1 MTGTTVT
8 QATDP
13 AADAASLLNL
23 IAGGAMTQI
32 VHAVAALN
40 IADHLAGEPRTAKEV
55 AAREGS
61 NERTTF
67 RLMRAAASLGL
78 LSYEGEG
85 RFGLTGMGGLL
96 RSDTPVSL
104 RPMALVQAAPSH
116 WQPWGLFP
124 EAVRKG
130 ESQAGKALGA
140 DIFDYYARP
149 ENAEMARIFSEAMGG
164 MSAMVT
170 QGVVAGADLEGV
182 STVVDVGG
190 ADGHLVLAL
199 MEARPELRGQVLDL
213 PHAVE
218 GAVEEAA
225 RRGLSDRFSG
235 AAGDFFAEVPTAD
248 LHVLKTVLHDWDD
261 DRALRILRNCRA
273 AAGEEDVRWS
283 WRWSSRRSARP
294 TSPPSP
300 TWPCS
305 ASRAA
310 SNATWTSSTP
320 SSPRPAGAGAGR
332 IPSAAAT
339 SAWNSGP
346 SDHDEGCR
354 ARHLRRRHFRRTT
367 GRRPPVGGTG
377 RQFTTTL
384 SPDEADRPVVVLP

>member
-273 AAGEEDVRWS
+273 AAGEGGRALVVEMVLKEVGTSDFATVSDMAMLCVTGGVERDLDEFDALFTAAGWS
-283 WRWSSRRSARP
+283 R
-294 TSPPSP
+294 
-300 TWPCS
+300 
-305 ASRAA
+305 
-310 SNATWTSSTP
+310 
-320 SSPRPAGAGAGR
+320 GR
-332 IPSAAAT
+332 T
-339 SAWNSGP
+339 Y
-346 SDHDEGCR
+346 
-354 ARHLRRRHFRRTT
+354 
-367 GRRPPVGGTG
+367 PVGGG
-377 RQFTTTL
+377 HFGMELR
-384 SPDEADRPVVVLP
+384 AV